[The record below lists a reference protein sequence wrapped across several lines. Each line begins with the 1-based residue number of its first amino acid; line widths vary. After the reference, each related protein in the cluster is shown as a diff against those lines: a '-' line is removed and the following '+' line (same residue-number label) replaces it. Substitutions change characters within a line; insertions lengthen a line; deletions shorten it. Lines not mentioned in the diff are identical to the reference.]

1 MSTSQTPRYR
11 DEFPEP
17 TATRFDRGANTT
29 RELAPYRHDETGLA
43 PQAQFLAGPEG
54 SADIVSEARN
64 HAFVSGLGAG
74 KTSSLILRAWVNAEH
89 WNPGELG
96 MLIAPTVPA
105 IKNVILPEMRSMG
118 LLDVCEY
125 HGKGSERPGIITPS
139 GSRII
144 LESADNTRKIE
155 RLRGPSI
162 AWAGLDEASSIAER
176 AYEIITGRL
185 RTGEYRN
192 LFVSTTP
199 KGYNWVY
206 ERFYDDPE
214 PTILYEG
221 AYEWREANGTNGVF
235 GVPSWLNP
243 HNPDDYI
250 ERLEAEF
257 DGSFF
262 QQEVEGAFTK
272 FEGLVYPWFSRG
284 EHVTEDT
291 PDQYDEVIYGV
302 DWGFNNPGVI
312 LAIVRQGDRWVVV
325 EEFYETRCTDDDMAE
340 RASDMVD
347 RWGPGRFY
355 CDPSEPASIETFQRK
370 GVGASGADNDVTPGI
385 KQVTSL
391 RDDIRVHTDCQSLRN
406 EFAQYQYKD
415 SEATDK
421 VLKEND
427 HAMDALRY
435 ALFSHSNT
443 KPREVRTKS
452 DTTGGTRTIRRQR

>member
-1 MSTSQTPRYR
+1 MSTTGTSRQYR
-11 DEFPEP
+11 DAFPEP
-17 TATRFDRGANTT
+17 THSRFDRGADTT
-29 RELAPYRHDETGLA
+29 TDLAPYRHDETGLA
-43 PQAQFLAGPEG
+43 PQAQFLAGPAG
-54 SADIVSEARN
+54 QADIVSEARN

-74 KTSSLILRAWVNAEH
+74 KTASLIIRAWVNAEH

-125 HGKGSERPGIITPS
+125 NGKGSERPGIITPS

-162 AWAGLDEASSIAER
+162 AWAGMDEASSIAER

-199 KGYNWVY
+199 KGFNWVHD
-206 ERFYDDPE
+206 RFYDDPD
-214 PTILYEG
+214 PTIRYEG
-221 AYEWREANGTNGVF
+221 AYEWLEANGTNGVF

-250 ERLEAEF
+250 ERLEEEF

-262 QQEVEGAFTK
+262 QQEVQGAFTK
-272 FEGLVYPWFSRG
+272 FEGLVYPWFSRP
-284 EHVTEDT
+284 EHVIDDLPEEGE
-291 PDQYDEVIYGV
+291 YDEVIYGV

-312 LAIVRQGDRWVVV
+312 LALVRQGDRWVVV
-325 EEFYETRCTDDDMAE
+325 EEFYERRCTDEDMAE
-340 RASDMVD
+340 HANDMID
-347 RWGPGRFY
+347 RWGPGRMY
-355 CDPSEPASIETFQRK
+355 CDPAEPASIETFRRK
-370 GVGASGADNDVTPGI
+370 GVPARSAENAVTPGI
-385 KQVTSL
+385 KRVSSL
-391 RDDIRVHTDCQSLRN
+391 QDDLRVHQDCQSIRN
-406 EFAQYQYKD
+406 EFSQYQYKD
-415 SEATDK
+415 AEDSDDP
-421 VLKEND
+421 LKEND

-435 ALFSHSNT
+435 ALFTHNAGPTVNDLGWGS
-443 KPREVRTKS
+443 
-452 DTTGGTRTIRRQR
+452 